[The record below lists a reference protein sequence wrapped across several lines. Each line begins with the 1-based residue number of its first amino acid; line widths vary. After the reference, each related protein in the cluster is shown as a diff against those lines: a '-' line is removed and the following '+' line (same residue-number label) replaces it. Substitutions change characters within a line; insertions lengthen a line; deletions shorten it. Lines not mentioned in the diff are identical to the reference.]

1 MAITRVVIHNE
12 KSDEDFDLRVKMV
25 KLPDGT
31 WQVKEFTNLVDLLIT
46 SEQDKKNQNNN
57 AKKSF

>member
-1 MAITRVVIHNE
+1 MAIARVVIHNK

-25 KLPDGT
+25 KLSDGT